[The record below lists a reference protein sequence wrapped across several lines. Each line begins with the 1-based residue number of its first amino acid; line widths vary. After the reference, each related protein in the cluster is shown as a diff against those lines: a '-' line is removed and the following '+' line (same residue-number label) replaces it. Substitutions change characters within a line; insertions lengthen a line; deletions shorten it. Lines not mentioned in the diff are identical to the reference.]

1 MMTLPMDELIDYYQ
15 KRYPVPGDELT
26 AQEVANDAKT
36 LADEVQRL
44 QCELDALRE
53 QSANEHAAW
62 EAFFTAGVSKVARSS
77 RLEGGKFYAVN
88 NRCRKYGNHP
98 VDAVLAV
105 VKAAKQDAGTE
116 PAAATERTTK
126 HG

>member
-1 MMTLPMDELIDYYQ
+1 MPRDNDSNEGWRCSVCRAIYDY
-15 KRYPVPGDELT
+15 
-26 AQEVANDAKT
+26 AKSS
-36 LADEVQRL
+36 RCPY
-44 QCELDALRE
+44 CELAELRE
-53 QSANEHAAW
+53 QSAREHAAW

-77 RLEGGKFYAVN
+77 FEGGKFYAVN
-88 NRCRKYGNHP
+88 NRCRRYGNHP